1 VHFLTTKE
9 RRNGE
14 PDVAVYSRRA
24 FAVKFLRQDI
34 AEDNKDM
41 TVSMTDINRPMY

>member
-14 PDVAVYSRRA
+14 PDIAEYSRHA
-24 FAVKFLRQDI
+24 FAVKFFGQDI
-34 AEDNKDM
+34 AEDNKNM
-41 TVSMTDINRPMY
+41 TAWA